1 MEIDPQRRTSEENY
15 KLITG
20 LIVPRPIAWITT
32 LSDNGRVNLAPFSAY
47 GLITHQPPLLTVTVG
62 KRDGV
67 RKDSGRN
74 ILARGEFV
82 VNVVRFEDIE
92 AVHASSA
99 NFPYGESEVE
109 LLGLATVPSRIVAV
123 PRLADASAAMECRL
137 RDKIEY
143 QDADSVI
150 LIAEVVL
157 FHVRDDLLRGGKI
170 DTKELDPAAR
180 LGGPNYAGLGR
191 FVTMTARQC

>member
-1 MEIDPQRRTSEENY
+1 MEIDPRSRTAEENY

-32 LSDNGRVNLAPFSAY
+32 LSDNGAVNLAPFSAY
-47 GLITHQPPLLTVTVG
+47 GLITHKPPLLMVTVG
-62 KRDGV
+62 KREGM

-74 ILARGEFV
+74 VLARGEFV
-82 VNVVRFEDIE
+82 VNVARFEDAE

-99 NFPYGESEVE
+99 DFLYGESEVE
-109 LLGLATVPSRIVAV
+109 VLGLATVPSRVVAV
-123 PRLADASAAMECRL
+123 PRLAHASAAMECRL

-143 QDADSVI
+143 EDADSVI
-150 LIAEVVL
+150 LIADVVQ

-170 DTKELDPAAR
+170 DTKELNPAAR
-180 LGGPNYAGLGR
+180 LGGPNYGGLGR
-191 FVTMTARQC
+191 FVTMTGRP